1 MNWILEKSNKRVKT
15 RTSYSMGE
23 ERDTKRYSN
32 SITKVKSE
40 VFIFYFLLSRSL
52 IENSI
57 VLLRLLILQVLYE
70 YQRSKGVS

>member
-57 VLLRLLILQVLYE
+57 VLVRLLILRVLYE